1 MAPRY
6 PGSLTP
12 RSIHSPR
19 KIAALAAREAIRG
32 HPVNAGILGAI
43 ESANW
48 GMSRVG
54 RWLRARVLCSCC
66 GWAGR
71 SFLHVRN
78 RLRTAWNSACPGCDS
93 RSRHRG
99 LALLIPTLLEA
110 RGRRT
115 RILHVSPEAVLRRVV
130 EPLCAVYHTSD
141 FARSDVTHP
150 AENLTNPSIPA
161 GSYDMLLCN
170 HVLEHIENDEAAVAG
185 MAWILGRAGV
195 AVVTIPGV
203 FTRRETVRYT
213 DDSLGGH
220 WRDYGNDVV
229 ELFSRF
235 FEDVQCVD
243 LSELDAAPGGLSHG
257 IRRGETA
264 FVMSGPREVPI

>member
-12 RSIHSPR
+12 RRIHSPR
-19 KIAALAAREAIRG
+19 EIAALTAREAMRG
-32 HPVNAGILGAI
+32 HPVNASILGAI

-48 GMSRVG
+48 GMSRAS
-54 RWLRARVLCSCC
+54 RWLRARVRCSCC
-66 GWAGR
+66 GWTGR

-99 LALLIPTLLEA
+99 LALLVPKLL
-110 RGRRT
+110 GPRT
-115 RILHVSPEAVLRRVV
+115 NERRILHVSPEMVLRRVV
-130 EPLCAVYHTSD
+130 EPLCGVYHTSD
-141 FARSDVTHP
+141 FARTDVTFP
-150 AENLTNPSIPA
+150 AQDLTQPSIPA

-185 MAWILGRAGV
+185 IAWMLARDGV

-203 FTRRETVRYT
+203 FTRHETVRYP

-220 WRDYGNDVV
+220 WRDYGNDVM

-235 FEDVQCVD
+235 FEDVECVD
-243 LSELDAAPGGLSHG
+243 LSGLDASADGLSHG
-257 IRRGETA
+257 IRRGEIA
-264 FVMSGPREVPI
+264 FVMSLPREVPA